1 MASLG
6 LSKQTPGSVY
16 AGTEA
21 SAVTTLGT
29 FGPRVSSLAVY
40 ADISRQHTRVYFLPV
55 SVCVTPALPLSH
67 KEISVAG
74 QKAEPGQGPMVI
86 TWTRGE
92 ERSASQD
99 YKRGLRT
106 LGPPRQFF
114 SDLTKYAL
122 TILVTDPGRGSNI
135 MPGDRAWTRPRG
147 MSFFL

>member
-1 MASLG
+1 
-6 LSKQTPGSVY
+6 
-16 AGTEA
+16 
-21 SAVTTLGT
+21 
-29 FGPRVSSLAVY
+29 
-40 ADISRQHTRVYFLPV
+40 
-55 SVCVTPALPLSH
+55 
-67 KEISVAG
+67 
-74 QKAEPGQGPMVI
+74 MVI

-135 MPGDRAWTRPRG
+135 MPGDRGRSCLDPAEG
-147 MSFFL
+147 DEFLSVTGQQ